1 MVLIKV
7 FKCVNFENSSNIKH
21 CQTPYMNLKMIL
33 LTPSEGFMCKI
44 ELKNLRCSLGGVLK
58 YILRGKL
65 LKAYHTF

>member
-1 MVLIKV
+1 MVLVKV

-33 LTPSEGFMCKI
+33 LTHSEGLMCEI

-58 YILRGKL
+58 YILQEK
-65 LKAYHTF
+65 